1 MHVHL
6 LIITPSTSNCE
17 MFLKIDKL
25 VLFFSQIFCI
35 TSHRFRT
42 LIKAIFLI
50 MLKIP
55 RTSKK
60 KKYSLIET
68 GGFFLKFKL
77 HIHWHH
83 FFVNIIKRK
92 YRLFLLQR
100 TLYRAVVFT
109 LECRLDLV
117 ILVLFVILLS
127 KKNRIMRNL
136 CTSMYNFIMFV
147 YLFFFWVFLF
157 CFF

>member
-60 KKYSLIET
+60 KFIDRD
-68 GGFFLKFKL
+68 FWWVFLKFKL

-109 LECRLDLV
+109 LECRLDL
-117 ILVLFVILLS
+117 LYLCFLS
-127 KKNRIMRNL
+127 
-136 CTSMYNFIMFV
+136 
-147 YLFFFWVFLF
+147 F
-157 CFF
+157 C